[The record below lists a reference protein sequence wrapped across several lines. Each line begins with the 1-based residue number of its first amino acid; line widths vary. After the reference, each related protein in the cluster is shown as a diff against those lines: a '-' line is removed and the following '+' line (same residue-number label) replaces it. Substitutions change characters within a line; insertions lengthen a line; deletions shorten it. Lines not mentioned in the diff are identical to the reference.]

1 MRYTDMTDENEMGT
15 VLERLDRLATVLA
28 GGGVET
34 AKNAGEVQDP
44 MSVHAM
50 NVMIN
55 EHTLAYNQ
63 ALADQQAKNIIQNA
77 QLAKLVGDVPEESK

>member
-1 MRYTDMTDENEMGT
+1 MAGENELGDAI
-15 VLERLDRLATVLA
+15 EKLDRLAEVLA
-28 GGGVET
+28 GGSIET

-44 MSVHAM
+44 MSVHVM

-77 QLAKLVGDVPEESK
+77 QLAKLVSSGSTVTE

>member
-1 MRYTDMTDENEMGT
+1 MSDEPTTTD
-15 VLERLDRLATVLA
+15 VIERLDRLSDVLA

-44 MSVHAM
+44 MSVHVM

-55 EHTLAYNQ
+55 QQSLAYNQ

-77 QLAKLVGDVPEESK
+77 QLAKLVSTGPEEEK

>member
-1 MRYTDMTDENEMGT
+1 MAEDENEMGT

-44 MSVHAM
+44 MSVHVM
-50 NVMIN
+50 NVMITD
-55 EHTLAYNQ
+55 HQLAYNQ

-77 QLAKLVGDVPEESK
+77 QLARLVGSEGVETK

>member
-1 MRYTDMTDENEMGT
+1 MPDETEQGDAI
-15 VLERLDRLATVLA
+15 EKLDRLAEILA

-77 QLAKLVGDVPEESK
+77 QLAGLVASGTQEAK

>member
-1 MRYTDMTDENEMGT
+1 MAEEPTLGA
-15 VLERLDRLATVLA
+15 VIERLDQLATVL
-28 GGGVET
+28 GTKGIET

-44 MSVHAM
+44 MSVHVM

-55 EHTLAYNQ
+55 EHALAYNQ

-77 QLAKLVGDVPEESK
+77 QLAGLVAPEST

>member
-1 MRYTDMTDENEMGT
+1 MTDENEMGT

-44 MSVHAM
+44 MSVHVM
-50 NVMIN
+50 NVMLT
-55 EHTLAYNQ
+55 EHELAHNA
-63 ALADQQAKNIIQNA
+63 ALADAQAKNIIQNA
-77 QLAKLVGDVPEESK
+77 QLARLVGSEGAVPK

>member
-1 MRYTDMTDENEMGT
+1 MADETELGA
-15 VLERLDRLATVLA
+15 VIERLDQLATVL
-28 GGGVET
+28 GTKGIET

-44 MSVHAM
+44 MSVHVM

-63 ALADQQAKNIIQNA
+63 SLADQQAKNIIQNA
-77 QLAKLVGDVPEESK
+77 QLAGLVAPEST

>member
-1 MRYTDMTDENEMGT
+1 MAEEPTSTD
-15 VLERLDRLATVLA
+15 VLDRLDRLADILA

-44 MSVHAM
+44 MSVHVM
-50 NVMIN
+50 NVM
-55 EHTLAYNQ
+55 LQQQSLSYNS

-77 QLAKLVGDVPEESK
+77 QLAGLVASGTSDAK

>member
-1 MRYTDMTDENEMGT
+1 MAEEPTIAELT
-15 VLERLDRLATVLA
+15 ERLDRLAEVL
-28 GGGVET
+28 GTKGIET

-50 NVMIN
+50 NVMLQQQ
-55 EHTLAYNQ
+55 TLAYNQ

-77 QLAKLVGDVPEESK
+77 QLAGLVGSGTE